1 MLLENLIF
9 VSVLIA
15 CGHFLK
21 EDGANKSYLLS
32 ILYKCTSSNI
42 PAPLK
47 LAGCSVRHDVRQ
59 HAELG
64 HGDPG
69 VRDRGVHGPAAR
81 PRVPRHHLLRRAH
94 HQEEGARDGDTG
106 HGPQQ

>member
-1 MLLENLIF
+1 M
-9 VSVLIA
+9 
-15 CGHFLK
+15 
-21 EDGANKSYLLS
+21 NKQN
-32 ILYKCTSSNI
+32 ILNT
-42 PAPLK
+42 LK

-64 HGDPG
+64 QGDPG
-69 VRDRGVHGPAAR
+69 VRARGVHGPAAR

-94 HQEEGARDGDTG
+94 HQEEGARDGDTC